1 MNKNTPSDFRRLFS
15 EMVAQ
20 TDEDIDLAKAA
31 LYVSGI
37 EYPNIDVDY
46 YLTTLDSLAE
56 EANSYASRSGDLG
69 ETIRG
74 LSEFLFVDQEFRG
87 NEAEYYDPRNS
98 YLNEVL
104 DRKSGIP
111 ITLCLLYMEVARRMG
126 MVFEG
131 IGLPGHFVI
140 RTGPPDQELYVDPF
154 HGGQRMSRSD
164 CEQTVRVL
172 FQGRIP
178 FQDEFLR
185 PYTKREFL
193 VRIITNLKHNYFRTN
208 DYQRAVNAADL
219 INILDPSLVSN
230 LREKAVLHYNLKQ
243 YRLAIRDLESYLE
256 KDPNASDAE
265 DVRKQV
271 QAIWSILRSLN

>member
-1 MNKNTPSDFRRLFS
+1 
-15 EMVAQ
+15 MVAQ

-31 LYVSGI
+31 LYVSGM
-37 EYPNIDVDY
+37 EYPDIDVGY

-56 EANSYASRSGDLG
+56 GAINYTNRSGDLG
-69 ETIRG
+69 ETIQG
-74 LSEFLFVDQEFRG
+74 LSEFLFVDQAFRG

-193 VRIITNLKHNYFRTN
+193 VRIITNLKHNYFRAN
-208 DYQRAVNAADL
+208 DHQRAVNAADL
-219 INILDPSLVSN
+219 INILDPSQVSN

-256 KDPNASDAE
+256 KDPNANDAE